1 MILQQVCFKVISCDL
16 NNIIIHTITNSV
28 PPNLYYNPITIV
40 FQVVSFILYR
50 TVYIIYGGNVLS
62 LLTRHIMK
70 CLNVSWGLTEWVQS
84 TWKLEPSNYVYI
96 KISILFFV
104 FLEEIAILLRISF
117 KICINFFFH
126 ADLYIYIQFIYVSQ
140 A

>member
-1 MILQQVCFKVISCDL
+1 MYIRSKQIIHHEPFGSSGKKKIEEVNQSGQFIHQVQVTSVMNVKTIRRMILQQVCFKVISCDL

-50 TVYIIYGGNVLS
+50 TGYIIYGGNVLS

-70 CLNVSWGLTEWVQS
+70 CLNVSQGLTEWVQS
-84 TWKLEPSNYVYI
+84 TWKLEPS
-96 KISILFFV
+96 
-104 FLEEIAILLRISF
+104 
-117 KICINFFFH
+117 
-126 ADLYIYIQFIYVSQ
+126 
-140 A
+140 